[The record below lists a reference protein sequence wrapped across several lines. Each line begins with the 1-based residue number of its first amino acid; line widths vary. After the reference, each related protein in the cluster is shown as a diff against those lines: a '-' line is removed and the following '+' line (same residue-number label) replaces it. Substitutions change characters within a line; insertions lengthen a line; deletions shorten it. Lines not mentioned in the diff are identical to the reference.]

1 MVTRTA
7 AKRENEAG
15 AGRKVEAP
23 PCRHHWMIDAPEART
38 SHGECLLCQ
47 ARREFPNYLS
57 DCLIDNDEEK
67 FEEWLARQGRRKPKK
82 GGEPGAPFQV

>member
-7 AKRENEAG
+7 AKRENDAG
-15 AGRKVEAP
+15 AGHAVDAP
-23 PCRHHWMIDAPEART
+23 PCRHHWKIDAAEART
-38 SHGECLLCQ
+38 SQGECLLCR

-57 DCLIDNDEEK
+57 DCLIDNDQDR

-82 GGEPGAPFQV
+82 GGEPGLPL